1 MLEWYPEALV
11 VSTLIPRSPT
21 HTTNVVDFFY
31 PEDIFH
37 FEPQI
42 VAAHQTAY
50 IETAAEDAG
59 ACERLQRGRQALYAR
74 GADDRG
80 PYQSPTEDGMV
91 HFHEFLR
98 RQLAPHLS
106 QAARSGS

>member
-1 MLEWYPEALV
+1 
-11 VSTLIPRSPT
+11 
-21 HTTNVVDFFY
+21 VDFFY

-98 RQLAPHLS
+98 RQLAAHLS